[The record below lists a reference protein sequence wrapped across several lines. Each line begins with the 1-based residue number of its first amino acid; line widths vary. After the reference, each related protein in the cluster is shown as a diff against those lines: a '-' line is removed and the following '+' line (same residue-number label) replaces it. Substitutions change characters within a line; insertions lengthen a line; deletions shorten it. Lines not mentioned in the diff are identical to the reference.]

1 MRTLHMYVQKDL
13 GIEWFWLV
21 YKEAEILELKFGP
34 RHQSCRRERKWVCLE
49 QGLRP
54 QQCRAL
60 HGAAGS
66 TRCAWGLAMA
76 SQREGG
82 VWESIWA
89 DYSSVRLGWF
99 YPREVKKISKNLG
112 KCKCEWREIF
122 PSLKN
127 FSGVFFVYPMSRTYE
142 LMPACFCKQRLKIVL
157 YTFIGFLK
165 CNLE

>member
-1 MRTLHMYVQKDL
+1 MRTLYIYVQKDL
-13 GIEWFWLV
+13 GLQGFWLV
-21 YKEAEILELKFGP
+21 YKEAEILEPKFGL
-34 RHQSCRRERKWVCLE
+34 RHQLHRRERKWVCLE

-66 TRCAWGLAMA
+66 SRCAWGLAM
-76 SQREGG
+76 SWQREGG

-89 DYSSVRLGWF
+89 DYSSVRLYWF
-99 YPREVKKISKNLG
+99 YTREVKKKSKNLG

-127 FSGVFFVYPMSRTYE
+127 FSSVFLVYPMSCTYA
-142 LMPACFCKQRLKIVL
+142 LMPACFCKQ
-157 YTFIGFLK
+157 
-165 CNLE
+165 